1 VDVRE
6 AINGHHRRCAT
17 ALANL
22 QLLVTGENDTVL
34 GAAAV
39 QDMDQAMRL
48 VSDEL
53 SAAEKR
59 VVEALADTNRAL
71 SAAQLLGARLA
82 RLHVAAQDVA
92 GAVNT
97 RDVTWLRRSM
107 TRFQVLSRAACE
119 VQLDV
124 YVSALASGRPAMA
137 VQMSR
142 AGGRRVRAVLTKD

>member
-1 VDVRE
+1 
-6 AINGHHRRCAT
+6 
-17 ALANL
+17 
-22 QLLVTGENDTVL
+22 
-34 GAAAV
+34 
-39 QDMDQAMRL
+39 MDQAMRL
-48 VSDEL
+48 ISDEL

-59 VVEALADTNRAL
+59 VVEALTDTDRAL
-71 SAAQLLGARLA
+71 SAARLLGARLT

-92 GAVNT
+92 GAVST

-124 YVSALASGRPAMA
+124 YVSALASDPRATA

-142 AGGRRVRAVLTKD
+142 VGGRRVRAALTKD